1 MKLLNFFKKRKKL
14 SIFLIILL
22 LALLISIFMPKPD
35 KTPLV
40 ATTPLSRGEITKT
53 ADVSGKIEANDSA
66 EITAPYNF
74 KITSISVKEGDF
86 VKAGQVLATLDSQ
99 SLVDEITLLKQD
111 IAADEMRLNE
121 SYQELNYINKST
133 DSLKLNI
140 ENAKQKYEQAVTNLN
155 RQKEL
160 LDAGAVAQ
168 IDYENAQNEVTAADM
183 AVKQAEEALA
193 KAQTDIQSQVHS
205 ATPKESTKMML
216 ASKKTQLAQKQAKL
230 SDLSIKS
237 PIDGTVTRVYS
248 KVGRLAQDTEDHKPM
263 FVIEDE
269 SATYL
274 SAKVGEY
281 DISKVKEGQQV
292 KITSN
297 VLDKDSI
304 TGVVE
309 RISPTAEQKINSTS
323 MVVPVKIL
331 VTQPDSRLITGV
343 DAKGTI
349 TISTK
354 NDIFVAS
361 FDSIGIDDDK
371 NYIYTVENGSL
382 KKIYV
387 TQGLDSD
394 FNVEIIS
401 NELKEG
407 MPIVSPIEETYT
419 DGMKVNIATENE
431 NAKVQ
436 TKTEEKTK

>member
-1 MKLLNFFKKRKKL
+1 
-14 SIFLIILL
+14 
-22 LALLISIFMPKPD
+22 
-35 KTPLV
+35 
-40 ATTPLSRGEITKT
+40 
-53 ADVSGKIEANDSA
+53 
-66 EITAPYNF
+66 
-74 KITSISVKEGDF
+74 
-86 VKAGQVLATLDSQ
+86 
-99 SLVDEITLLKQD
+99 
-111 IAADEMRLNE
+111 
-121 SYQELNYINKST
+121 
-133 DSLKLNI
+133 
-140 ENAKQKYEQAVTNLN
+140 
-155 RQKEL
+155 
-160 LDAGAVAQ
+160 
-168 IDYENAQNEVTAADM
+168 
-183 AVKQAEEALA
+183 
-193 KAQTDIQSQVHS
+193 
-205 ATPKESTKMML
+205 
-216 ASKKTQLAQKQAKL
+216 
-230 SDLSIKS
+230 
-237 PIDGTVTRVYS
+237 
-248 KVGRLAQDTEDHKPM
+248 M

-436 TKTEEKTK
+436 TKTEENTK